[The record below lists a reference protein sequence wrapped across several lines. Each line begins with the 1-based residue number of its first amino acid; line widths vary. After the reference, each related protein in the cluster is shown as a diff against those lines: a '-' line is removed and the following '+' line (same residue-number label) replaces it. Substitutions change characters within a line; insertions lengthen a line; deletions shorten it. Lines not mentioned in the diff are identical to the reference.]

1 MQLLTLSI
9 HFTMMAPKI
18 SFSLVKAEHDCF
30 CTLMYK
36 VALNYMYNTTSPN
49 KTLLLLGYSTKVYK
63 KDMYNSI
70 PSHMLSGYQQQYML
84 NYYTIR
90 FLYLQSIVF
99 FRLLNHTLGDGQQQ
113 LLFQALLWKL
123 QEGYPAHQI
132 PRQACKGEQV
142 YQQQLLIAHDD
153 HLVNAII

>member
-9 HFTMMAPKI
+9 HFTMMAPKV

-70 PSHMLSGYQQQYML
+70 PSHM
-84 NYYTIR
+84 
-90 FLYLQSIVF
+90 
-99 FRLLNHTLGDGQQQ
+99 
-113 LLFQALLWKL
+113 
-123 QEGYPAHQI
+123 
-132 PRQACKGEQV
+132 
-142 YQQQLLIAHDD
+142 
-153 HLVNAII
+153 